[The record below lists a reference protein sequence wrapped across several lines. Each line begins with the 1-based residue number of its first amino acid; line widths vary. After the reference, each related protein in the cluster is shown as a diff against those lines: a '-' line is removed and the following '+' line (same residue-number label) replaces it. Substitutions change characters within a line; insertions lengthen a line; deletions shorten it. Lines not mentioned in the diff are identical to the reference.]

1 MTKESGLPLPGGVVV
16 REVGPRD
23 GLQSLKT
30 WVPTEEKI
38 SLINRLSRTGLQRI
52 EATSFVHPKAIPQMR
67 DADDVMAGIDR
78 VEGVR
83 YEALV
88 PNVKG
93 AERALENRVDQIGVF
108 ISATEAHNRANVRRS
123 IEESLSEVPAIV
135 KTARAGG
142 VSVRGSVVTAFGCPY
157 EGEVSMR
164 QVFRLLEAYVEAG
177 ISEVLLGDTTGMGNP
192 CQVYE
197 MVGAIRRDF
206 PEVSLTLHFHD
217 TRGTG
222 LANVLAGLETGAT
235 TFDAA
240 VGGLGG
246 CPYAPGA
253 TGNIATEDLVYMLEE
268 MGVKTGVD
276 LDLLLECARWVT
288 RLTENTRPSHL
299 VQAGRPVRLAT
310 GEN

>member
-1 MTKESGLPLPGGVVV
+1 MEKGLRLPEGVIV

-30 WVPTEEKI
+30 WVPTEEKV
-38 SLINRLSRTGLQRI
+38 SLINRLSRSGLRRI
-52 EATSFVHPKAIPQMR
+52 EATSFVHPKAIPQLR
-67 DADDVMAGIDR
+67 DAAEVMAGIDR
-78 VEGVR
+78 VGGAR

-93 AERALENRVDQIGVF
+93 VERALESRVDQVGVF
-108 ISATEAHNRANVRRS
+108 ISATESHNRANVRRS

-135 KTARAGG
+135 ETARRGG
-142 VSVRGSVVTAFGCPY
+142 LSVRGSVVTAFGCPY
-157 EGEVSMR
+157 EGEVSLP
-164 QVFRLLEAYVEAG
+164 QVFRLLEAYVKVG
-177 ISEVLLGDTTGMGNP
+177 ISEVLLGDTTGVGNP
-192 CQVYE
+192 RQVYD
-197 MVGAIRRDF
+197 MVRAIHREF
-206 PEVSLTLHFHD
+206 PGVSLTLHFHD

-222 LANVLAGLETGAT
+222 LANVLAGLEAGAT

-288 RLTENTRPSHL
+288 RLTENPRPSHL
-299 VQAGRPVRLAT
+299 VQAGRPVRLACA
-310 GEN
+310 EN